1 MLHELDIWEDAFDI
15 GRQTEKSSQEHA
27 GIDPRL
33 LKTVNVLLKGKEALT
48 ESSASSSN
56 IDIDFMLAKLLRS
69 VLGNRQRDYSTT
81 IAEDLELLESTT
93 LQPRQSMAIQV
104 RLGEKEILAETSH
117 YLDSRLATFAGKT
130 AAKTPKQKRTSEH
143 KSHSVKRR
151 KK

>member
-1 MLHELDIWEDAFDI
+1 MDIWEDAFDI
-15 GRQTEKSSQEHA
+15 GRHTEKSSQKHT

-33 LKTVNVLLKGKEALT
+33 LKTVNVLFRGKKALK

-56 IDIDFMLAKLLRS
+56 IDIDFMLAKLLRR

-117 YLDSRLATFAGKT
+117 HLDSMLATFTGKT
-130 AAKTPKQKRTSEH
+130 AAMTRKQKKNPEH
-143 KSHSVKRR
+143 KSHSAKRR